1 MLRVADR
8 RKLERL
14 ASRLRA
20 DRVALRSAMREAHG
34 RGATL
39 REIADAP
46 GLSHTGVRL
55 QLQEPGDG
63 LAPAG
68 Q

>member
-1 MLRVADR
+1 
-8 RKLERL
+8 
-14 ASRLRA
+14 
-20 DRVALRSAMREAHG
+20 MREAHG

-39 REIADAP
+39 REIADAT